1 METKH
6 IQSFTKIF
14 VFQPIFKKSKFRT
27 WSFIEDIELH
37 FQFFLSRDN
46 SRYLYKHA
54 VLGENE
60 SVFNGQK
67 IERDR
72 RVSVIMR
79 NEPDKNISER

>member
-1 METKH
+1 MGTKH
-6 IQSFTKIF
+6 IQSFTKIL
-14 VFQPIFKKSKFRT
+14 
-27 WSFIEDIELH
+27 SFNQYSRSLNSEHGLSLKILNSFSI
-37 FQFFLSRDN
+37 FLSSDN